1 MPKKIITPLL
11 SSHYLPCLHYF
22 YYVVNSEEIIIDGH
36 EHYAKQSY
44 RNRTQILSANGKLDL
59 IVPVIHRNNQP
70 AQDVRISYSEKWQR
84 NHWRAIYSAYRSSP
98 YFSFFEDELRVFYEE
113 EREFLLDYNTGLL
126 ETILKI
132 LRLKKE
138 ILFTSSF
145 EKNPENIIDLR
156 EKIHP
161 KISYSYDAAAA
172 QILVQ
177 PYYQTFGTKFG
188 FTPNLS
194 ILDLL
199 FNKGKEAVNYLQK
212 I

>member
-1 MPKKIITPLL
+1 MTPLL

-22 YYVVNSEEIIIDGH
+22 YYAVNSDKIIIDGQ
-36 EHYAKQSY
+36 EHYVKQSY

-59 IVPVIHRNNQP
+59 IIPVIHRNNQP
-70 AQDVRISYSEKWQR
+70 VEDVRISYSEKWQR

-98 YFSFFEDELRVFYEE
+98 YFSFFEDELKIFYEE
-113 EREFLLDYNTGLL
+113 ENEFLLDYNTKLL

-138 ILFTSSF
+138 IAFTSSF
-145 EKNPENIIDLR
+145 EKNPENVIDLR

-161 KISYSYDAAAA
+161 KISFTNDKEVS
-172 QILVQ
+172 QILTQ
-177 PYYQTFGTKFG
+177 PYYQAFGTKFG

-199 FNKGKEAVNYLQK
+199 FNKGKESFDHLEK
-212 I
+212 K